1 MNKLGSLPSLPPSP
15 VPAPRASTSSSIAR
29 WTRAGAFVSLALVLP
44 VAASAQQAYAR
55 MAVNLRAGPSTD
67 YPVVASL
74 GSGQPFS
81 VAGCTSGYGWCDV
94 VMPDGLR
101 GWVYSAAIDY
111 AYEDRRVPLANYGA
125 AIGIPIVTFALGSY
139 WGNNYRDRSWYGDNR
154 YWGGRPPPP
163 REGWQRP
170 PPAAAQW
177 RPNQWQG
184 PRPVADTRPRPRPE
198 YQAPRPPGREQQ
210 PHFQRPDRNEMRPQ
224 RDPGVRP
231 GRDGGMRQDRGSS
244 DGIRPRGAL
253 PAQPGTP
260 GNPER

>member
-1 MNKLGSLPSLPPSP
+1 MNKPDSPPLPIP
-15 VPAPRASTSSSIAR
+15 VPRASTASTPSFIGR
-29 WTRAGAFVSLALVLP
+29 WTRVGAFLSLALVLP

-55 MAVNLRAGPSTD
+55 MAVNLRAGPGTD

-74 GSGQPFS
+74 ANGQPFS

-111 AYEDRRVPLANYGA
+111 AYEDRRVPLAGYGA

-139 WGNNYRDRSWYGDNR
+139 WGNYYRDRPWYGDRR

-170 PPAAAQW
+170 PPARPEW
-177 RPNQWQG
+177 RPNPWQG
-184 PRPVADTRPRPRPE
+184 PRPGADFRPGPRPD
-198 YQAPRPPGREQQ
+198 YRPPNPIRREPQ
-210 PHFQRPDRNEMRPQ
+210 HFQRPHANEVRPQ
-224 RDPGVRP
+224 RDPGMRP
-231 GRDGGMRQDRGSS
+231 GREGGMRPPPQQHQG
-244 DGIRPRGAL
+244 GGRPQGPRPQGEHGHHGG
-253 PAQPGTP
+253 PP
-260 GNPER
+260 R